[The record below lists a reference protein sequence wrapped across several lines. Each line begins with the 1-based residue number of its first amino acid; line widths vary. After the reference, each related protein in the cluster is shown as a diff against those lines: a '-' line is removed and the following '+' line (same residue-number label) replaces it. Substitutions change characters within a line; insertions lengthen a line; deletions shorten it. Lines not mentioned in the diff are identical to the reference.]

1 MVLYCARDA
10 PYNQYYF
17 LSTRPTGE
25 RTRIMTVELQ
35 VTPAQIQA
43 VADTVQV
50 HKFGGSSLADAYC
63 YRRVARIVTE
73 YAGASDLVVVSA
85 AGDTTNRILAIID
98 AQADDLGVAEVLLKQ
113 LQKYQQGLITELLNG
128 DLQAQLLALSNQ
140 DFARW
145 WGWLQGDEIITH
157 RPELLSYGE
166 LWSARLLAAL
176 LKQQGIK
183 ADYIDARDFL
193 IADDAPEPHIR
204 VEVSRIG
211 LLNRIAP
218 HPGVRFIV
226 TGFICSDPTGRSL
239 ILGRNG
245 SDYSATLVGSLID
258 SKQVTIWKDVAG
270 VYSADPRKVERVVSL
285 PLLDWHE
292 AEELARL
299 GSPVLHPRT
308 FQPVNR
314 KRMVIAVR
322 SSLKVENQQTRIGQY
337 DDTEP
342 KGKVLTSLTDVVL
355 FRVNLS
361 NAKLIQQFE
370 ELELVPLISWNE
382 ISQHH
387 AYYAYHQNHLDYIER
402 WLEHVDEADEVVQMQ
417 GYSMIALVGNR
428 IQETTQY
435 QTFKTE
441 LSAQNLRRLAF
452 SPDNNAVIAILE
464 QKLENRLL
472 NRLHS
477 QLFNYRRSLGVLVVG
492 RGNIGSAWLALY
504 RRLQERINEQ
514 MDVRILG
521 ILNSTRMWLDYHG
534 LELDDWESSFDKFA
548 RPYELSQLIPE
559 LANAGC
565 DELVMLDLTDS
576 TEVAQL
582 YPSFFANGVHI
593 ISANKR
599 AGASRES
606 QYNEIRTIQREYERE
621 WYYNTTVGA
630 GLPLNY
636 TINDLINSGD
646 TIRSISGIFSGTMSW
661 LFENFNTEVKFSDLV
676 REAKHR
682 GLTEPD
688 PRADLT
694 GQDIIR
700 KLLILAREIGLKL
713 DWQDIQVDSLLPEQ
727 LHGIS
732 YEEFMQRLPELDAPM
747 QELYRTAQ
755 QQGKVPRVLASF
767 AVQPDDS
774 VEARVGIEF
783 IPAGDMLANLIPGEN
798 IFVIYTDWYHEMPLV
813 ISGPGAGK
821 EVTAGGV
828 QSDLNQLLSHLSNR
842 HQG

>member
-1 MVLYCARDA
+1 
-10 PYNQYYF
+10 
-17 LSTRPTGE
+17 
-25 RTRIMTVELQ
+25 MTVEVQ
-35 VTPAQIQA
+35 VTPEQIQA

-98 AQADDLGVAEVLLKQ
+98 AKADDLGVAEVLLKQ
-113 LQKYQQGLITELLNG
+113 LEKYQQGLITELLNG
-128 DLQAQLLALSNQ
+128 DIQTRVLEQSQH
-140 DFARW
+140 DFKRW
-145 WGWLQGDEIITH
+145 WAWLNGEEEINR

-166 LWSARLLAAL
+166 LWSARLLSAL
-176 LKQQGIK
+176 LQQQGVTS
-183 ADYIDARDFL
+183 DYIDARTFL
-193 IADDAPEPHIR
+193 VADDAPEPHIR
-204 VEVSRIG
+204 VPVSRAG

-218 HPGVRFIV
+218 HAGTRFIV
-226 TGFICSDPTGRSL
+226 TGFICADPDGNSL

-285 PLLDWHE
+285 PILDWQE

-314 KRMVIAVR
+314 ERMVIAVR

-337 DDTEP
+337 EDTEP

-355 FRVNLS
+355 FRVDLS
-361 NAKLIQQFE
+361 DANLIQQFE
-370 ELELVPLISWNE
+370 DLDLTPLISWNE
-382 ISQHH
+382 IAQHH
-387 AYYAYHQNHLDYIER
+387 AYYAYHQNHLEFLER
-402 WLEHVDEADEVVQMQ
+402 WLEQVDKSDHVVQMQ

-428 IQETTQY
+428 IQETDQY
-435 QTFKTE
+435 STFKTE
-441 LSAQNLRRLAF
+441 LSAQNLRRMAF
-452 SPDNNAVIAILE
+452 SPDSNAVIAILE
-464 QKLENRLL
+464 QKLDNRLL

-492 RGNIGSAWLALY
+492 RGNIGSAWLSLY
-504 RRLQERINEQ
+504 RRLRERINEQ

-521 ILNSTRMWLDYHG
+521 ILNSTRMWLDYNG
-534 LELDDWESSFDKFA
+534 LELDDWQTSFDKFA

-559 LANAGC
+559 LPNAPC

-576 TEVAQL
+576 VEVAQL
-582 YPSFFANGVHI
+582 YPSFFANGLHI

-599 AGASRES
+599 AGASGES

-636 TINDLINSGD
+636 ALNDLRNSGD

-661 LFENFNTEVKFSDLV
+661 LFENFNAEVKFSDLV
-676 REAKHR
+676 REAKAR
-682 GLTEPD
+682 GLSEPD
-688 PRADLT
+688 PREDLT
-694 GQDIIR
+694 CQDIVR

-713 DWQDIQVDSLLPEQ
+713 DWKDIDVESLLPEQ
-727 LHGIS
+727 LEEIS
-732 YEEFMQRLPELDAPM
+732 LEEFMQRLPELDDAM
-747 QELYRTAQ
+747 HHLYTDAQ
-755 QQGKVPRVLASF
+755 QTQKVPRLLASF
-767 AVQPDDS
+767 AVQEDDS
-774 VEARVGIEF
+774 VRARVGIEY
-783 IPAGDMLANLIPGEN
+783 IPEGDMLANLIPGEN

-828 QSDLNQLLSHLSNR
+828 QSDLNQLLSRLSNR

>member
-1 MVLYCARDA
+1 
-10 PYNQYYF
+10 
-17 LSTRPTGE
+17 
-25 RTRIMTVELQ
+25 MTVEVQ
-35 VTPAQIQA
+35 VTPEQIQA

-98 AQADDLGVAEVLLKQ
+98 AKGDDLGVAEVLLKQ
-113 LQKYQQGLITELLNG
+113 LEKYQQGLILELLNG
-128 DLQAQLLALSNQ
+128 DVQQHVLEQSQHDFKRWYAWLAGEEEI
-140 DFARW
+140 AR
-145 WGWLQGDEIITH
+145 

-176 LKQQGIK
+176 LEQQGVT
-183 ADYIDARDFL
+183 ADYIDARTFL
-193 IADDAPEPHIR
+193 VADDAPEPHIR
-204 VEVSRIG
+204 VEVSRAG

-218 HPGVRFIV
+218 HPGTRFIV
-226 TGFICSDPTGRSL
+226 TGFICADPQGNSL

-258 SKQVTIWKDVAG
+258 AKQVTIWKDVAG

-285 PLLDWHE
+285 PTIDWQE

-299 GSPVLHPRT
+299 GSPILHPRT

-314 KRMVIAVR
+314 ERMVIAVR

-337 DDTEP
+337 QDATP
-342 KGKVLTSLTDVVL
+342 QGKVLTSLTDVVL
-355 FRVNLS
+355 FRVDLS
-361 NAKLIQQFE
+361 DAKLVQQFE

-382 ISQHH
+382 VSQHH
-387 AYYAYHQNHLDYIER
+387 AYYAYHQNHLDYLER
-402 WLEHVDEADEVVQMQ
+402 WLEEVDKADHVVQMQ
-417 GYSMIALVGNR
+417 GYSMIALVGHR
-428 IQETTQY
+428 IQETDQY
-435 QTFKTE
+435 STFKAE

-452 SPDNNAVIAILE
+452 SPDSTSVIAILE
-464 QKLENRLL
+464 QKLDNRLL

-492 RGNIGSAWLALY
+492 RGNIGSAWLSLY
-504 RRLQERINEQ
+504 RRLRERINEQ
-514 MDVRILG
+514 MDVRIIG
-521 ILNSTRMWLDYHG
+521 ILNSTRMWLDYNG
-534 LELDDWESSFDKFA
+534 LELDQWEASFDKFA

-559 LANAGC
+559 LPNAPY
-565 DELVMLDLTDS
+565 DELVMLDLTDAVP
-576 TEVAQL
+576 VAQL
-582 YPSFFANGVHI
+582 YPSFFANGLHI

-599 AGASRES
+599 AGASGES

-636 TINDLINSGD
+636 ALNDLRNSGD

-661 LFENFNTEVKFSDLV
+661 LFENFNAEVKFSDLV
-676 REAKHR
+676 REAKTR
-682 GLTEPD
+682 GLSEPD
-688 PRADLT
+688 PREDLT
-694 GQDIIR
+694 CQDIVR

-713 DWQDIQVDSLLPEQ
+713 DWKDIDVESLLPEQ
-727 LHGIS
+727 LEDIPLD
-732 YEEFMQRLPELDAPM
+732 EFMRRLPELDDDM
-747 QELYRTAQ
+747 HDLYLDAQ
-755 QQGKVPRVLASF
+755 KTDKVPRLLASF
-767 AVQPDDS
+767 AVQDDDS
-774 VEARVGIEF
+774 VRARVGIEY
-783 IPAGDMLANLIPGEN
+783 IPEGDMLANLIPGEN

-828 QSDLNQLLSHLSNR
+828 QSDLNQLLSRLSNR
-842 HQG
+842 HSRK

>member
-1 MVLYCARDA
+1 
-10 PYNQYYF
+10 
-17 LSTRPTGE
+17 
-25 RTRIMTVELQ
+25 MTVEVQ
-35 VTPAQIQA
+35 VTPEQIQA

-98 AQADDLGVAEVLLKQ
+98 AKADDLGVAEVLLKQ
-113 LQKYQQGLITELLNG
+113 LEKYQQGLITELLNG
-128 DLQAQLLALSNQ
+128 DMQARVLKQSQ
-140 DFARW
+140 HDFKRW
-145 WGWLQGDEIITH
+145 WAWLNGEEEITR

-166 LWSARLLAAL
+166 LWSARLLSAL
-176 LKQQGIK
+176 LQQQGVTS
-183 ADYIDARDFL
+183 DYIDARTFL
-193 IADDAPEPHIR
+193 VADDAPEPHIR
-204 VEVSRIG
+204 VPVSRAG

-218 HPGVRFIV
+218 HPGTRFIV
-226 TGFICSDPTGRSL
+226 TGFICADPDGNSL

-285 PLLDWHE
+285 PILDWQE

-314 KRMVIAVR
+314 ERMVIAVR

-337 DDTEP
+337 EDTEP
-342 KGKVLTSLTDVVL
+342 KGKVLTSLADVVL
-355 FRVNLS
+355 FRVDLS
-361 NAKLIQQFE
+361 DAKLVQQFE
-370 ELELVPLISWNE
+370 DLDLTPLISWNE
-382 ISQHH
+382 IAQHH
-387 AYYAYHQNHLDYIER
+387 AYYAYHQNHLEFLER
-402 WLEHVDEADEVVQMQ
+402 WLEQVDKADHVVQMQ

-428 IQETTQY
+428 IQETDQY
-435 QTFKTE
+435 STFKTE

-452 SPDNNAVIAILE
+452 SPDSNAVIAILE
-464 QKLENRLL
+464 QKLDNRLL

-492 RGNIGSAWLALY
+492 RGNIGSAWLSLY
-504 RRLQERINEQ
+504 RRLRERINEQ

-521 ILNSTRMWLDYHG
+521 ILNSTRMWLDYNG
-534 LELDDWESSFDKFA
+534 LELDDWQASFDKFA

-559 LANAGC
+559 LPNAPC

-576 TEVAQL
+576 VAVAQL
-582 YPSFFANGVHI
+582 YPSFFANGLHI

-599 AGASRES
+599 AGASGES

-636 TINDLINSGD
+636 ALNDLRNSGD

-661 LFENFNTEVKFSDLV
+661 LFENFNSEVKFSDLV
-676 REAKHR
+676 REAKAR
-682 GLTEPD
+682 GLSEPD
-688 PRADLT
+688 PREDLT
-694 GQDIIR
+694 CQDIVR

-713 DWQDIQVDSLLPEQ
+713 DWKDIDVESLLPEQ
-727 LHGIS
+727 LEDIS
-732 YEEFMQRLPELDAPM
+732 LEEFMQRLPELDDAM
-747 QELYRTAQ
+747 HHLYTDAQ
-755 QQGKVPRVLASF
+755 KTQKVPRLLASF
-767 AVQPDDS
+767 AVQDDDS
-774 VEARVGIEF
+774 VRARVGIEY
-783 IPAGDMLANLIPGEN
+783 IPEGDMLANLIPGEN

-828 QSDLNQLLSHLSNR
+828 QSDLNQLLSRLSNR

>member
-1 MVLYCARDA
+1 
-10 PYNQYYF
+10 
-17 LSTRPTGE
+17 
-25 RTRIMTVELQ
+25 MTVEVQ
-35 VTPAQIQA
+35 VTPEQIQA

-98 AQADDLGVAEVLLKQ
+98 AKADDLGVAEVLLKQ
-113 LQKYQQGLITELLNG
+113 LEKYQQGLITELLNG
-128 DLQAQLLALSNQ
+128 DIQARVLEQSQ
-140 DFARW
+140 HDFKRW
-145 WGWLQGDEIITH
+145 WAWLNGEEEITR

-166 LWSARLLAAL
+166 LWSARLLSAL
-176 LKQQGIK
+176 LQQQGVTS
-183 ADYIDARDFL
+183 DYIDARTFL
-193 IADDAPEPHIR
+193 VADDAPEPHIR
-204 VEVSRIG
+204 VPVSRAG

-218 HPGVRFIV
+218 HPGTRFIV
-226 TGFICSDPTGRSL
+226 TGFICADPDGNSL

-285 PLLDWHE
+285 PILDWQE

-314 KRMVIAVR
+314 ERMVIAVR

-337 DDTEP
+337 EDTEP
-342 KGKVLTSLTDVVL
+342 KGKVLTSLADVVL
-355 FRVNLS
+355 FRVDLS
-361 NAKLIQQFE
+361 DAKLVQQFE
-370 ELELVPLISWNE
+370 DLDLTPLISWNE
-382 ISQHH
+382 IAQHH
-387 AYYAYHQNHLDYIER
+387 AYYAYHQNHLEFLER
-402 WLEHVDEADEVVQMQ
+402 WLEQVDKADHVVQMQ

-428 IQETTQY
+428 IQETDQY
-435 QTFKTE
+435 STFKTE
-441 LSAQNLRRLAF
+441 LSAQSLRRLAF
-452 SPDNNAVIAILE
+452 SPDSNAVIAILE
-464 QKLENRLL
+464 QKLDNRLL

-492 RGNIGSAWLALY
+492 RGNIGSAWLSLY
-504 RRLQERINEQ
+504 RRLRERINEQ

-521 ILNSTRMWLDYHG
+521 ILNSTRMWLDYNG
-534 LELDDWESSFDKFA
+534 LELDDWQASFDKFA

-559 LANAGC
+559 LPNAPC

-576 TEVAQL
+576 VAVAQL
-582 YPSFFANGVHI
+582 YPSFFANGLHI

-599 AGASRES
+599 AGASGES

-636 TINDLINSGD
+636 ALNDLRNSGD

-661 LFENFNTEVKFSDLV
+661 LFENFNSEVKFSDLV
-676 REAKHR
+676 REAKAR
-682 GLTEPD
+682 GLSEPD
-688 PRADLT
+688 PREDLT
-694 GQDIIR
+694 CQDIVR

-713 DWQDIQVDSLLPEQ
+713 DWKDIDVESLLPEQ
-727 LHGIS
+727 LEDIS
-732 YEEFMQRLPELDAPM
+732 LEEFMQRLPELDDAM
-747 QELYRTAQ
+747 HHLYTDAQ
-755 QQGKVPRVLASF
+755 QTQKVPRLLASF
-767 AVQPDDS
+767 AVQDDDS
-774 VEARVGIEF
+774 VRARVGIEY
-783 IPAGDMLANLIPGEN
+783 IPEGDMLANLIPGEN

-828 QSDLNQLLSHLSNR
+828 QSDLNQLLSRLSNR

>member
-1 MVLYCARDA
+1 
-10 PYNQYYF
+10 
-17 LSTRPTGE
+17 
-25 RTRIMTVELQ
+25 MTVEVQ
-35 VTPAQIQA
+35 VTPEQIQA

-98 AQADDLGVAEVLLKQ
+98 AKGDDLGVAEVLLKQ
-113 LQKYQQGLITELLNG
+113 LEKYQQGLILELLNG
-128 DLQAQLLALSNQ
+128 DVQQRVLEQSQHDFKRWYAWLA
-140 DFARW
+140 
-145 WGWLQGDEIITH
+145 GEEEITR

-176 LKQQGIK
+176 LEQQGVT
-183 ADYIDARDFL
+183 ADYIDARTFL
-193 IADDAPEPHIR
+193 VADDAPEPHIR
-204 VEVSRIG
+204 VEVSRAG

-218 HPGVRFIV
+218 HPGTRFIV
-226 TGFICSDPTGRSL
+226 TGFICADPQGNSL

-258 SKQVTIWKDVAG
+258 AKQVTIWKDVAG

-285 PLLDWHE
+285 PTIDWQE

-299 GSPVLHPRT
+299 GSPILHPRT

-314 KRMVIAVR
+314 ERMVIAVR

-337 DDTEP
+337 QDATP
-342 KGKVLTSLTDVVL
+342 QGKVLTSLTDVVL
-355 FRVNLS
+355 FRVDLS
-361 NAKLIQQFE
+361 DAKLVQQFE

-382 ISQHH
+382 VAQHH
-387 AYYAYHQNHLDYIER
+387 AYYAYHQNHLDYLER
-402 WLEHVDEADEVVQMQ
+402 WLEEVDKADHVVQMQ
-417 GYSMIALVGNR
+417 GYSMIALVGHR
-428 IQETTQY
+428 IQETNQY
-435 QTFKTE
+435 STFKAE

-452 SPDNNAVIAILE
+452 SPDSTSVIAILE
-464 QKLENRLL
+464 QKLDNRLL

-492 RGNIGSAWLALY
+492 RGNIGSAWLSLY
-504 RRLQERINEQ
+504 RRLRERINEQ
-514 MDVRILG
+514 MDVRIIG
-521 ILNSTRMWLDYHG
+521 ILNSTRMWLDYNG
-534 LELDDWESSFDKFA
+534 LELDHWEASFDKFA

-559 LANAGC
+559 LPNAPY
-565 DELVMLDLTDS
+565 DELVMLDLTDAVP
-576 TEVAQL
+576 VAQL
-582 YPSFFANGVHI
+582 YPSFFANGLHI

-599 AGASRES
+599 AGASGES

-636 TINDLINSGD
+636 ALNDLRNSGD

-661 LFENFNTEVKFSDLV
+661 LFENFNAEVKFSDLV
-676 REAKHR
+676 REAKAR
-682 GLTEPD
+682 GLSEPD
-688 PRADLT
+688 PREDLT
-694 GQDIIR
+694 CQDIVR

-713 DWQDIQVDSLLPEQ
+713 DWKDIDVESLLPEQ
-727 LHGIS
+727 LEEIPLD
-732 YEEFMQRLPELDAPM
+732 EFMRRLPELDDSM
-747 QELYRTAQ
+747 HDLYLDAQ
-755 QQGKVPRVLASF
+755 KTGKVPRLLASF
-767 AVQPDDS
+767 AVQDDDS
-774 VEARVGIEF
+774 VRARVGIEY
-783 IPAGDMLANLIPGEN
+783 IPEGDMLANLIPGEN

-828 QSDLNQLLSHLSNR
+828 QSDLNQLLSRLSNR
-842 HQG
+842 HSR

>member
-1 MVLYCARDA
+1 
-10 PYNQYYF
+10 
-17 LSTRPTGE
+17 
-25 RTRIMTVELQ
+25 MTVEVQ
-35 VTPAQIQA
+35 VTPEQIQA

-98 AQADDLGVAEVLLKQ
+98 AKGDDLGVAEVLLKQ
-113 LQKYQQGLITELLNG
+113 LEKYQQGLILELLNG
-128 DLQAQLLALSNQ
+128 DVQQRVLAQSQHDFKRWYAWLA
-140 DFARW
+140 
-145 WGWLQGDEIITH
+145 GEEEITR

-176 LKQQGIK
+176 LEQQGVT
-183 ADYIDARDFL
+183 ADYIDARTFL
-193 IADDAPEPHIR
+193 VADDAPEPHIR
-204 VEVSRIG
+204 VEVSRAG

-218 HPGVRFIV
+218 HPGTRFIV
-226 TGFICSDPTGRSL
+226 TGFICADPQGNSL

-258 SKQVTIWKDVAG
+258 AKQVTIWKDVAG

-285 PLLDWHE
+285 PTIDWQE

-299 GSPVLHPRT
+299 GSPILHPRT

-314 KRMVIAVR
+314 ERMVIAVR

-337 DDTEP
+337 QDATP
-342 KGKVLTSLTDVVL
+342 QGKVLTSLTDVVL
-355 FRVNLS
+355 FRVDLS
-361 NAKLIQQFE
+361 DAKLVQQFE

-382 ISQHH
+382 VAQHH
-387 AYYAYHQNHLDYIER
+387 AYYAYHQNHLDYLER
-402 WLEHVDEADEVVQMQ
+402 WLEDVDKADHVVQMQ
-417 GYSMIALVGNR
+417 GYSMIALVGHR
-428 IQETTQY
+428 IQETDQY
-435 QTFKTE
+435 STFKAE

-452 SPDNNAVIAILE
+452 SPDSTSVIGILE
-464 QKLENRLL
+464 QKLDNRLL

-477 QLFNYRRSLGVLVVG
+477 QLFNYRRSLGVVVVG
-492 RGNIGSAWLALY
+492 RGNIGSAWLSLY
-504 RRLQERINEQ
+504 RRLRERINEQ
-514 MDVRILG
+514 MDVRIIG
-521 ILNSTRMWLDYHG
+521 ILNSTRMWLDYNG
-534 LELDDWESSFDKFA
+534 LELDHWEASFDKFA

-559 LANAGC
+559 LPNAPY
-565 DELVMLDLTDS
+565 DELVMLDLTDAVP
-576 TEVAQL
+576 VAQL
-582 YPSFFANGVHI
+582 YPSFFANGLHI

-599 AGASRES
+599 AGASGES

-636 TINDLINSGD
+636 ALNDLRNSGD

-661 LFENFNTEVKFSDLV
+661 LFENFNAEVKFSDLV
-676 REAKHR
+676 REAKAR
-682 GLTEPD
+682 GLSEPD
-688 PRADLT
+688 PREDLT
-694 GQDIIR
+694 CQDIVR

-713 DWQDIQVDSLLPEQ
+713 DWKDIDVESLLPEQ
-727 LHGIS
+727 LEDIPLD
-732 YEEFMQRLPELDAPM
+732 EFMRRLPELDDSM
-747 QELYRTAQ
+747 HDLYLDAQ
-755 QQGKVPRVLASF
+755 KTGKVPRLLASF
-767 AVQPDDS
+767 AVQDDDS
-774 VEARVGIEF
+774 VRARVGIEY
-783 IPAGDMLANLIPGEN
+783 IPEGDMLANLIPGEN

-828 QSDLNQLLSHLSNR
+828 QSDLNQLLSRLSNR
-842 HQG
+842 HSR

>member
-1 MVLYCARDA
+1 
-10 PYNQYYF
+10 
-17 LSTRPTGE
+17 
-25 RTRIMTVELQ
+25 MTVEVQ
-35 VTPAQIQA
+35 VTPEQIQA

-98 AQADDLGVAEVLLKQ
+98 AKADDLGVAEVLLKQ
-113 LQKYQQGLITELLNG
+113 LEKYQQGLITELLNG
-128 DLQAQLLALSNQ
+128 DIQARVLAQSQ
-140 DFARW
+140 HDFKRW
-145 WGWLQGDEIITH
+145 WAWLNGEEEITR

-166 LWSARLLAAL
+166 LWSARLLSAL
-176 LKQQGIK
+176 LQQQGVTS
-183 ADYIDARDFL
+183 DFIDARTFL
-193 IADDAPEPHIR
+193 VADDAPEPHIR
-204 VEVSRIG
+204 VPVSRAG

-218 HPGVRFIV
+218 HPGTRFIV
-226 TGFICSDPTGRSL
+226 TGFICADPQGNSL

-285 PLLDWHE
+285 PILDWQE

-314 KRMVIAVR
+314 ERMVIAVR

-337 DDTEP
+337 EDTEP
-342 KGKVLTSLTDVVL
+342 KGKVLTSLADVVL
-355 FRVNLS
+355 FRVDLS
-361 NAKLIQQFE
+361 DAKLVQQFE
-370 ELELVPLISWNE
+370 DLELTPLISWNE
-382 ISQHH
+382 IAQHH
-387 AYYAYHQNHLDYIER
+387 AYYAYHQNHLEFLER
-402 WLEHVDEADEVVQMQ
+402 WLEQVDKADHVVQMQ

-428 IQETTQY
+428 IQETDQY
-435 QTFKTE
+435 STFKTE
-441 LSAQNLRRLAF
+441 LSAQNLRRMAF
-452 SPDNNAVIAILE
+452 SPDSNAVIAILE
-464 QKLENRLL
+464 QKLDNRLL

-492 RGNIGSAWLALY
+492 RGNIGSAWLSLY
-504 RRLQERINEQ
+504 RRLRERINEQ

-521 ILNSTRMWLDYHG
+521 ILNSTRMWLDYNG
-534 LELDDWESSFDKFA
+534 LELDDWQASFDKFA

-559 LANAGC
+559 LPNAPC

-576 TEVAQL
+576 VEVAQL
-582 YPSFFANGVHI
+582 YPSFFANGLHI

-599 AGASRES
+599 AGASGES

-636 TINDLINSGD
+636 ALNDLRNSGD

-661 LFENFNTEVKFSDLV
+661 LFENFNAEVKFSDLV
-676 REAKHR
+676 REAKAR
-682 GLTEPD
+682 GLSEPD
-688 PRADLT
+688 PREDLT
-694 GQDIIR
+694 CQDIVR

-713 DWQDIQVDSLLPEQ
+713 DWKDIDVESLLPEQ
-727 LHGIS
+727 LEEIS
-732 YEEFMQRLPELDAPM
+732 LEEFMQRLPELDDAM
-747 QELYRTAQ
+747 HHLYTDAQ
-755 QQGKVPRVLASF
+755 QTQKVPRLLASF
-767 AVQPDDS
+767 AVQDDDS
-774 VEARVGIEF
+774 VRARVGIEY
-783 IPAGDMLANLIPGEN
+783 IPEGDMLANLIPGEN

-828 QSDLNQLLSHLSNR
+828 QSDLNQLLSRLSNR

>member
-1 MVLYCARDA
+1 
-10 PYNQYYF
+10 
-17 LSTRPTGE
+17 
-25 RTRIMTVELQ
+25 MTVEVQ
-35 VTPAQIQA
+35 VTPEQIQA

-98 AQADDLGVAEVLLKQ
+98 AKSDDLGVAEVLLKQ
-113 LQKYQQGLITELLNG
+113 LEKYQQGLILELLNG
-128 DLQAQLLALSNQ
+128 EVQQRVLAQSQHDFKRWYAWLA
-140 DFARW
+140 
-145 WGWLQGDEIITH
+145 GEEEITR

-166 LWSARLLAAL
+166 LWSVRLLAAL
-176 LKQQGIK
+176 LEQQGVT
-183 ADYIDARDFL
+183 ADYIDARTFL
-193 IADDAPEPHIR
+193 VADDAPEPHIR
-204 VEVSRIG
+204 VAVSRAG

-218 HPGVRFIV
+218 HPGTRFIV
-226 TGFICSDPTGRSL
+226 TGFICADPQGNSL

-258 SKQVTIWKDVAG
+258 AKQVTIWKDVAG

-285 PLLDWHE
+285 PTIDWQE

-299 GSPVLHPRT
+299 GSPILHPRT

-314 KRMVIAVR
+314 ERMVIAVR

-337 DDTEP
+337 QDSAP
-342 KGKVLTSLTDVVL
+342 QGKVLTSLTDVVL
-355 FRVNLS
+355 FRVDLS
-361 NAKLIQQFE
+361 DAKLVQQFE

-382 ISQHH
+382 VAQHH
-387 AYYAYHQNHLDYIER
+387 AYYAYHQNHLDYLER
-402 WLEHVDEADEVVQMQ
+402 WLEDVDKADHVVQMQ
-417 GYSMIALVGNR
+417 GYSMIALVGHR
-428 IQETTQY
+428 IQETDQY
-435 QTFKTE
+435 STFKAE

-452 SPDNNAVIAILE
+452 SPDSTSVIAILE
-464 QKLENRLL
+464 QKLDNRLL

-492 RGNIGSAWLALY
+492 RGNIGSAWLSLY
-504 RRLQERINEQ
+504 RRLRERINEQ
-514 MDVRILG
+514 MDVRIIG
-521 ILNSTRMWLDYHG
+521 ILNSTRMWLDYNG
-534 LELDDWESSFDKFA
+534 LELDHWEASFDKFA

-559 LANAGC
+559 LPNAPY
-565 DELVMLDLTDS
+565 DELVMLDLTDAVP
-576 TEVAQL
+576 VAQL
-582 YPSFFANGVHI
+582 YPSFFANGLHI

-599 AGASRES
+599 AGASGES

-636 TINDLINSGD
+636 ALNDLRNSGD

-661 LFENFNTEVKFSDLV
+661 LFENFNAEVKFSDLV
-676 REAKHR
+676 REAKAR
-682 GLTEPD
+682 GLSEPD
-688 PRADLT
+688 PREDLT
-694 GQDIIR
+694 CQDIVR
-700 KLLILAREIGLKL
+700 KLLILAREIGLNL
-713 DWQDIQVDSLLPEQ
+713 DWKDIDVESLLPEQ
-727 LHGIS
+727 LEDIPLD
-732 YEEFMQRLPELDAPM
+732 EFMRRLPELDDSM
-747 QELYRTAQ
+747 HDLYLDAQ
-755 QQGKVPRVLASF
+755 KTGKVPRLLASF
-767 AVQPDDS
+767 AVQEDDS
-774 VEARVGIEF
+774 VRARVGIEY
-783 IPAGDMLANLIPGEN
+783 IPEGDMLANLIPGEN

-828 QSDLNQLLSHLSNR
+828 QSDLNQLLSRLSNR
-842 HQG
+842 HSR

>member
-1 MVLYCARDA
+1 
-10 PYNQYYF
+10 
-17 LSTRPTGE
+17 
-25 RTRIMTVELQ
+25 MTVEVQ
-35 VTPAQIQA
+35 VTPEQIQA

-98 AQADDLGVAEVLLKQ
+98 AKADDLGVAEVLLKQ
-113 LQKYQQGLITELLNG
+113 LEKYQQGLITELLNG
-128 DLQAQLLALSNQ
+128 DIQSRVLEQSQH
-140 DFARW
+140 DFKRW
-145 WGWLQGDEIITH
+145 WAWLNGEEEINR

-166 LWSARLLAAL
+166 LWSARLLSAL
-176 LKQQGIK
+176 LQQQGVTS
-183 ADYIDARDFL
+183 DYIDARTFL
-193 IADDAPEPHIR
+193 VADDAPEPHIR
-204 VEVSRIG
+204 VPVSRAG

-218 HPGVRFIV
+218 HPGTRFIV
-226 TGFICSDPTGRSL
+226 TGFICADPEGNSL

-285 PLLDWHE
+285 PILDWQE

-314 KRMVIAVR
+314 ERMVIAVR

-337 DDTEP
+337 EDTEP

-355 FRVNLS
+355 FRVDLS
-361 NAKLIQQFE
+361 DAKLVQQFE
-370 ELELVPLISWNE
+370 DLDLTPLISWNE
-382 ISQHH
+382 IAQHH
-387 AYYAYHQNHLDYIER
+387 AYYAYHQNHLEFLER
-402 WLEHVDEADEVVQMQ
+402 WLEQVDKSDHVVQMQ

-428 IQETTQY
+428 IQETDQY
-435 QTFKTE
+435 STFKTE
-441 LSAQNLRRLAF
+441 LSAQNLRRMAF
-452 SPDNNAVIAILE
+452 SPDSNAVIAILE
-464 QKLENRLL
+464 QKLDNRLL

-492 RGNIGSAWLALY
+492 RGNIGSAWLSLY
-504 RRLQERINEQ
+504 RRLRERINEQ

-521 ILNSTRMWLDYHG
+521 ILNSTRMWLDYNG
-534 LELDDWESSFDKFA
+534 LELDDWQASFDKFA

-559 LANAGC
+559 LPNAPC

-576 TEVAQL
+576 VEVAQL
-582 YPSFFANGVHI
+582 YPSFFANGLHI

-599 AGASRES
+599 AGASGES

-636 TINDLINSGD
+636 ALNDLRNSGD

-661 LFENFNTEVKFSDLV
+661 LFENFNAEVKFSDLV
-676 REAKHR
+676 REAKAR
-682 GLTEPD
+682 GLSEPD
-688 PRADLT
+688 PREDLT
-694 GQDIIR
+694 CQDIVR

-713 DWQDIQVDSLLPEQ
+713 DWKDIDVESLLPEQ
-727 LHGIS
+727 LEEIS
-732 YEEFMQRLPELDAPM
+732 LEEFMQRLPELDDAM
-747 QELYRTAQ
+747 HHLYTDAQ
-755 QQGKVPRVLASF
+755 QTQKVPRLLASF
-767 AVQPDDS
+767 AVQEDDS
-774 VEARVGIEF
+774 VRARVGIEY
-783 IPAGDMLANLIPGEN
+783 IPEGDMLANLIPGEN

-828 QSDLNQLLSHLSNR
+828 QSDLNQLLSRLSNR

>member
-1 MVLYCARDA
+1 
-10 PYNQYYF
+10 
-17 LSTRPTGE
+17 
-25 RTRIMTVELQ
+25 MTVEVQ
-35 VTPAQIQA
+35 VTPEQIQA

-98 AQADDLGVAEVLLKQ
+98 AKADDLGVAEVLLKQ
-113 LQKYQQGLITELLNG
+113 LEKYQQGLITELLNG
-128 DLQAQLLALSNQ
+128 DIQARVLEQSQ
-140 DFARW
+140 HDFKRW
-145 WGWLQGDEIITH
+145 WAWLNGEEEINR

-166 LWSARLLAAL
+166 LWSARLLSAL
-176 LKQQGIK
+176 LQQQGVTS
-183 ADYIDARDFL
+183 DYIDARTFL
-193 IADDAPEPHIR
+193 VADDAPEPHIR
-204 VEVSRIG
+204 VPVSRAG

-218 HPGVRFIV
+218 HPGTRFIV
-226 TGFICSDPTGRSL
+226 TGFICADPEGNSL

-285 PLLDWHE
+285 PILDWQE

-314 KRMVIAVR
+314 ERMVIAVR

-337 DDTEP
+337 EDTEP
-342 KGKVLTSLTDVVL
+342 KGKVLTSLADVVL
-355 FRVNLS
+355 FRVDLS
-361 NAKLIQQFE
+361 DAKLVQQFE
-370 ELELVPLISWNE
+370 DLDLTPLISWNE
-382 ISQHH
+382 IAQHH
-387 AYYAYHQNHLDYIER
+387 AYYAYHQNHLEFLER
-402 WLEHVDEADEVVQMQ
+402 WLEQVDKSDHVVQMQ

-428 IQETTQY
+428 IQETDQY
-435 QTFKTE
+435 STFKTE

-452 SPDNNAVIAILE
+452 SPDSNAVIAILE
-464 QKLENRLL
+464 QKLDNRLL

-492 RGNIGSAWLALY
+492 RGNIGSAWLSLY
-504 RRLQERINEQ
+504 RRLRERINEQ

-521 ILNSTRMWLDYHG
+521 ILNSTRMWLDYNG
-534 LELDDWESSFDKFA
+534 LELDDWQASFDKFA

-559 LANAGC
+559 LPNAPC

-576 TEVAQL
+576 VEVAQL
-582 YPSFFANGVHI
+582 YPSFFANGLHI

-599 AGASRES
+599 AGASGES

-636 TINDLINSGD
+636 ALNDLRNSGD

-661 LFENFNTEVKFSDLV
+661 LFENFNAEVKFSDLV
-676 REAKHR
+676 REAKAR
-682 GLTEPD
+682 GLSEPD
-688 PRADLT
+688 PREDLT
-694 GQDIIR
+694 CQDIVR

-713 DWQDIQVDSLLPEQ
+713 DWKDIDVESLLPEQ
-727 LHGIS
+727 LEEIS
-732 YEEFMQRLPELDAPM
+732 LEEFMQRLPELDDAM
-747 QELYRTAQ
+747 HHLYTDAQ
-755 QQGKVPRVLASF
+755 QTQKVPRLLASF
-767 AVQPDDS
+767 AVQDDDS
-774 VEARVGIEF
+774 VRARVGIEY
-783 IPAGDMLANLIPGEN
+783 IPEGDMLANLIPGEN

-828 QSDLNQLLSHLSNR
+828 QSDLNQLLSRLSNR